1 MGTSVKKGILKPIRY
16 ISQMFDQK
24 EPEMQIGFPTD
35 VKHVAHI
42 GSDGPNTSN
51 PEWMKDYHSAPLNP
65 TYGTPERDSAA
76 TNTWG
81 SQGSDFLCE
90 GIEDSAAGHG
100 GGEDSTSGSTRPRHS
115 RRHKSDDTPDMDT
128 AADSADGGAKKSR
141 RGRKK
146 EAAAAGPQADV
157 PAIPKKSHRRR
168 SKEEGSVRSSKS
180 KAAPSAKSDAAAEVE
195 KNSAPSAAA
204 GGS

>member
-1 MGTSVKKGILKPIRY
+1 MGTAVKKGILKPIRY

-42 GSDGPNTSN
+42 GSDGPNTSD
-51 PEWMKDYHSAPLNP
+51 PGWMKDYHSAPLNP

-76 TNTWG
+76 TNAWG
-81 SQGSDFLCE
+81 SQGSDFLSG
-90 GIEDSAAGHG
+90 GIEESAAGDG
-100 GGEDSTSGSTRPRHS
+100 GADSTRPRHS
-115 RRHKSDDTPDMDT
+115 RRNKSDDTPDMGA

-146 EAAAAGPQADV
+146 EAAPAAGQNAADV
-157 PAIPKKSHRRR
+157 PAVPKKSHRRR
-168 SKEEGSVRSSKS
+168 SKDEGSAKPSKS
-180 KAAPSAKSDAAAEVE
+180 KAAPSAKSDAAAEAE
-195 KNSAPSAAA
+195 QNSAPSAAA

>member
-24 EPEMQIGFPTD
+24 EPELQIGFPTD

-42 GSDGPNTSN
+42 GSDGPNTSD
-51 PEWMKDYHSAPLNP
+51 PGWMKDYHSAPLNP
-65 TYGTPERDSAA
+65 TCGTPETDSAA
-76 TNTWG
+76 ANTWG
-81 SQGSDFLCE
+81 SQGSDFLSE
-90 GIEDSAAGHG
+90 GIEDSAAGDG
-100 GGEDSTSGSTRPRHS
+100 GADSKPRHS
-115 RRHKSDDTPDMDT
+115 RRHKSDDTPDMGA
-128 AADSADGGAKKSR
+128 AADSADGGAKKGR

-146 EAAAAGPQADV
+146 EAASAGTNADV

-168 SKEEGSVRSSKS
+168 SKDEGSAKTSKS
-180 KAAPSAKSDAAAEVE
+180 KAAPSAKSDAAAEAE